1 VQQAHAFSLV
11 PSRLFHCVQNKGRL
25 FIVSALAEG
34 RIGRPLN
41 CCTLTLHRHAVL
53 LQVLNETFS
62 QDLKQYLSPHF
73 SLDDASFISIDATG
87 ADVRV
92 RLGSEFNVERLGFE
106 SKVHSLD
113 EAIAAV
119 KTVLQEC

>member
-1 VQQAHAFSLV
+1 MQLV
-11 PSRLFHCVQNKGRL
+11 SDCS
-25 FIVSALAEG
+25 SALPSSKQICGVEVTPPWSG
-34 RIGRPLN
+34 CGCP
-41 CCTLTLHRHAVL
+41 
-53 LQVLNETFS
+53 QVLNETFS

-92 RLGSEFNVERLGFE
+92 RLGSEFNVERLGFAD
-106 SKVHSLD
+106 KVHSLD

-119 KTVLQEC
+119 KGVLQEC